1 MKKFI
6 VILFLIITILCC
18 ISCSEVSAN
27 NPKDFG
33 PYVIIKQEGD
43 STFDPTGYS
52 CTFYLMYDRDT
63 RIVYRYLSGKGR
75 DITPYYVIGP
85 DGQAHM
91 AKWED
96 GRPVPIMP

>member
-6 VILFLIITILCC
+6 AILFLIITILCC
-18 ISCSEVSAN
+18 VSCSDVSPN

-33 PYVIIKQEGD
+33 PYILIKEEGG
-43 STFDPTGYS
+43 SVDPSGYG
-52 CTFYLMYDRDT
+52 CTFYLMYDSET
-63 RIVYRYLSGKGR
+63 KIVYRYLSGKGR
-75 DITPYYVIGP
+75 NITPYYVIGP

-91 AKWED
+91 TKWED